1 MKAGGGKQK
10 GASFERLVCKHLSL
24 WITEGA
30 KQDVFWRSAMS
41 GGRSTVLNRKGVA
54 AADQS
59 GDISA
64 VAPEGHALISKFFV
78 ECKFY
83 RDLSLLSFVFGHA
96 RGKLHEFWRVA
107 QQEAAKHK
115 KMPMLVAKQNLE
127 RPIVLLPELVDWSPA
142 QRGTADPIAYIVTE
156 GAYVYWFEDLFP
168 VPPPKPVR
176 LPNARAVRK

>member
-54 AADQS
+54 AAAQS

-64 VAPEGHALISKFFV
+64 VSPEGHALISKFFV

-107 QQEAAKHK
+107 QQEAVKHK
-115 KMPMLVAKQNLE
+115 KAPMLIAKQNLE
-127 RPIVLLPELVDWSPA
+127 KAIVLLHDHPQGIEA
-142 QRGTADPIAYIVTE
+142 TDPIAYIITE
-156 GAYVYWFEDLFP
+156 EAYVYWFEDLFP
-168 VPPPKPVR
+168 VPTPKPVR

>member
-1 MKAGGGKQK
+1 MKNGGGKQK

-24 WITEGA
+24 WITKGA

-54 AADQS
+54 AAAQS

-64 VAPEGHALISKFFV
+64 VAPEGHKFISSFFV

-83 RDLSLLSFVFGHA
+83 RDLSLLSFMFGHA

-115 KMPMLVAKQNLE
+115 KAPMLIAKQNVE
-127 RPIVLLPELVDWSPA
+127 KAIVLLHDPVDWSPEF
-142 QRGTADPIAYIVTE
+142 RSTADPLAYIITE
-156 GAYVYWFEDLFP
+156 EAYVYWFEDLFP
-168 VPPPKPVR
+168 IPPSKPPR
-176 LPNARAVRK
+176 LPNARPIRK